1 MQQNASGGRYINEMG
16 VLGIVGKNPDAS
28 LLDMENFCPCTLG
41 LLLAR
46 YKLARAAAIIEV
58 NSFQ

>member
-28 LLDMENFCPCTLG
+28 LLEIENVCPCTDKSAAC
-41 LLLAR
+41 LLQSR
-46 YKLARAAAIIEV
+46 SRGCNY
-58 NSFQ
+58 

>member
-28 LLDMENFCPCTLG
+28 LLEIENVCPCTDKSAAC
-41 LLLAR
+41 LLQSR
-46 YKLARAAAIIEV
+46 SRGCNYW
-58 NSFQ
+58 S